1 MSKVTVNRRGPSGTA
16 GRVTLAHLRA
26 GETFRFP
33 RSADGTVY
41 QLLSVSARSIDEG
54 VLDEVDSYMFA
65 NVSTGQVFATEDS
78 RTVVPVDCSV
88 TVRERTNAKPPRSNR
103 SSRSR
108 TSTVSASTNGRSTK
122 VVRAKRRSR
131 R

>member
-1 MSKVTVNRRGPSGTA
+1 MSKVTINRRGPTGNA
-16 GRVTLAHLRA
+16 GRVTLSHLRA

-33 RSADGTVY
+33 RSASGTVY
-41 QLLSVSARSIDEG
+41 QLLTVSNRSVEEG
-54 VLDEVDSYMFA
+54 TLDEVDSFMFV
-65 NVSTGQVFATEDS
+65 NVATGQVYATDDS

-88 TVRERTNAKPPRSNR
+88 TVRERVAASRNR

-108 TSTVSASTNGRSTK
+108 STSSSVRARK
-122 VVRAKRRSR
+122 VVKAKRRSR

>member
-1 MSKVTVNRRGPSGTA
+1 MSKVSVNRRGPSGKG
-16 GRVTLAHLRA
+16 GRVTLSHLRA

-41 QLLSVSARSIDEG
+41 QLLSVSARSLEEG
-54 VLDEVDSYMFA
+54 TLDEVDSFMFS

-88 TVRERTNAKPPRSNR
+88 TVRERTNAKPPRSR
-103 SSRSR
+103 R
-108 TSTVSASTNGRSTK
+108 SASSSSTSRSTK

>member
-1 MSKVTVNRRGPSGTA
+1 MSKVTVNRRGPTGTA
-16 GRVTLAHLRA
+16 GRVTLSHLRA

-41 QLLSVSARSIDEG
+41 QLLSVSNRAIEEG
-54 VLDEVDSYMFA
+54 SLEEVDSYMFA
-65 NVSTGQVFATEDS
+65 NVATGQVFATEDS

-88 TVRERTNAKPPRSNR
+88 TVRERTNAKPPRQ
-103 SSRSR
+103 SRSR
-108 TSTVSASTNGRSTK
+108 RTSSSSGKVSL
-122 VVRAKRRSR
+122 VRAAKRRSR

>member
-1 MSKVTVNRRGPSGTA
+1 MSKVTVNRRGPTGTA
-16 GRVTLAHLRA
+16 GRVTLSHLRA

-41 QLLSVSARSIDEG
+41 QLLAVSNRSIEEG
-54 VLDEVDSYMFA
+54 TLDEIDSYMFA

-78 RTVVPVDCSV
+78 RTVIPVDCSV
-88 TVRERTNAKPPRSNR
+88 TVRERTNAKPPRSR
-103 SSRSR
+103 R
-108 TSTVSASTNGRSTK
+108 SASSSKTSRSTK
-122 VVRAKRRSR
+122 AVRAKRRSR

>member
-1 MSKVTVNRRGPSGTA
+1 MSKVSVNRRGPVGTA

-41 QLLSVSARSIDEG
+41 QLLAVSNRSIDEG
-54 VLDEVDSYMFA
+54 LLDEVDSYMFA
-65 NVSTGQVFATEDS
+65 NVATGQIFATEDS
-78 RTVVPVDCSV
+78 RTVVPVNCSV
-88 TVRERTNAKPPRSNR
+88 TVRERTNAKPPRSR
-103 SSRSR
+103 R
-108 TSTVSASTNGRSTK
+108 SASSNSRSTK

>member
-1 MSKVTVNRRGPSGTA
+1 MSKVTVNRRGPTGTA

-41 QLLSVSARSIDEG
+41 QLLAVSNRSVEEG
-54 VLDEVDSYMFA
+54 ILDEVDSYMFA

-78 RTVVPVDCSV
+78 RTVVPVNCSV
-88 TVRERTNAKPPRSNR
+88 TVRERTNAKPPRQ
-103 SSRSR
+103 SRSR
-108 TSTVSASTNGRSTK
+108 RSASSNSRSTK

>member
-1 MSKVTVNRRGPSGTA
+1 MSKVTVNRRGPTGTA
-16 GRVTLAHLRA
+16 GRVTLSHLRA

-41 QLLSVSARSIDEG
+41 QLLAVSNRAIEEG
-54 VLDEVDSYMFA
+54 SLDEVDSYMFA
-65 NVSTGQVFATEDS
+65 NVATGQVFATEDS

-88 TVRERTNAKPPRSNR
+88 TVRERTNAKPPRQSGSR
-103 SSRSR
+103 RASSS
-108 TSTVSASTNGRSTK
+108 SGKVSL
-122 VVRAKRRSR
+122 VRAAKRRSR

>member
-1 MSKVTVNRRGPSGTA
+1 MSKVTVNRRGPTGKG
-16 GRVTLAHLRA
+16 GRVTLSHLRA

-33 RSADGTVY
+33 RSAAGTVY
-41 QLLSVSARSIDEG
+41 QLLAVSNRSIEEG
-54 VLDEVDSYMFA
+54 TLDEIDSFMFA

-88 TVRERTNAKPPRSNR
+88 TVRERTNAKPPRQSRSNR
-103 SSRSR
+103 SPS
-108 TSTVSASTNGRSTK
+108 K

>member
-1 MSKVTVNRRGPSGTA
+1 MSKVSVNRRGPTGTG

-33 RSADGTVY
+33 RSANGTVY
-41 QLLSVSARSIDEG
+41 QLLSVSNRSIEEG
-54 VLDEVDSYMFA
+54 TLDEVDSFLFS
-65 NVSTGQVFATEDS
+65 NVATGQVFATEDS

-88 TVRERTNAKPPRSNR
+88 TVRERTNAKPPRST
-103 SSRSR
+103 RSR
-108 TSTVSASTNGRSTK
+108 RSASSSTVTRARKS
-122 VVRAKRRSR
+122 VRTKRRSR

>member
-1 MSKVTVNRRGPSGTA
+1 MSKVTINRRGPTGNA
-16 GRVTLAHLRA
+16 GRVTLSHLRA

-33 RSADGTVY
+33 RSASGTVY
-41 QLLSVSARSIDEG
+41 QLLTVSNRSVEEG
-54 VLDEVDSYMFA
+54 TLDEVDSFMFV
-65 NVSTGQVFATEDS
+65 NVATGQVYATDDS

-88 TVRERTNAKPPRSNR
+88 TVRERVAASRNR

-108 TSTVSASTNGRSTK
+108 SASSSVRARK
-122 VVRAKRRSR
+122 VVKAKRRSR

>member
-1 MSKVTVNRRGPSGTA
+1 MSKVTVNRRGPVGTA
-16 GRVTLAHLRA
+16 GRVTLSHLRS

-41 QLLSVSARSIDEG
+41 QLLSVSQRASDEG
-54 VLDEVDSYMFA
+54 LLEEVDSFMFA
-65 NVSTGQVFATEDS
+65 NVATGQVFATEDS

-88 TVRERTNAKPPRSNR
+88 TVRERTNAKPPRSRR
-103 SSRSR
+103 SVSSSN
-108 TSTVSASTNGRSTK
+108 TSRSTK

>member
-1 MSKVTVNRRGPSGTA
+1 MSKVSVNRRGKVGNA
-16 GRVTLAHLRA
+16 GRVTLSHLRA

-33 RSADGTVY
+33 RSAPGTVY
-41 QLLSVSARSIDEG
+41 QLLTVSNRSVEEG
-54 VLDEVDSYMFA
+54 TLDEVDSFMFS

-78 RTVVPVDCSV
+78 RTVVPVSCSV
-88 TVRERTNAKPPRSNR
+88 TVRERTNAKPPRQSR
-103 SSRSR
+103 SSRS
-108 TSTVSASTNGRSTK
+108 ASTTSRTTK

>member
-1 MSKVTVNRRGPSGTA
+1 MSKVTVNRRGPTGTA

-54 VLDEVDSYMFA
+54 VLEEVDSYMFA

-88 TVRERTNAKPPRSNR
+88 TVRERTNAKPPRSTR
-103 SSRSR
+103 
-108 TSTVSASTNGRSTK
+108 SASNNSRSTK
-122 VVRAKRRSR
+122 VIRAKRRSR